1 MAQTVL
7 DKEKLDIKEISDTSL
22 DNTTNTDISITQ
34 AQSTFQENSNANIV
48 DTKSSKGKRFI
59 NDIRIEKETSSPSSI
74 RKYLPLIFTF
84 VGILLFICIFSTAFA
99 LININNK
106 KIINGVSVNGIS
118 LAGLTLDE
126 ATQKLS
132 DEFSKKLD
140 STLTLN
146 YKDYKSEFIPSQDID
161 ATYNVSSAIEKA
173 YSIGRSGNL
182 IQNNYEILASLLAT
196 KKVNAT
202 LQYNAEKFNNYIDNV
217 SVELPGLVQQPSY
230 YIDNENLIIVRGNSG
245 IELLQDKTKELIISN
260 IEHLSTSSSINM
272 LTQNVEPNEI
282 DINKIHE
289 EIYSEPENAY
299 IIHEPFEVNVGSSG
313 IDFSISL
320 DEATSLL
327 NEDKDEYAI
336 PLKFT
341 PPEVCIE
348 DLGNDIFVHN
358 LGAFTST
365 YKESNVPRS
374 INVKLATN
382 KINNVIL
389 LPGEEFSY
397 NKIVGERTY
406 ANGFREASVY
416 TSSGVVNG
424 LGGGICQVSST
435 LYNSVLRA
443 NLEVIERRNHRY
455 AVSYVPLGTDATVAW
470 GSIDFR
476 FKNNRT
482 YPIKIVASSVNGVCS
497 VSIMGLKEETEHEVL
512 ITTKRLQTIPFQT
525 KYIEDSSMAVG
536 TQKQTQYGDNG
547 YKYET
552 YKTLKLD
559 GNVIST
565 EKISNDSYTPLT
577 RVVRVGTKQNQVVTP
592 PVETPVTPPAPE
604 TPVTPPTTDVPS
616 DNTGS
621 PSVPPVNNGGNSNN
635 VDTNND
641 SENSEETNT
650 P

>member
-22 DNTTNTDISITQ
+22 NNTTNTDISITQ

-196 KKVNAT
+196 KKVNVT